1 MALVNSAIV
10 FSFVYIFGILT
21 ATYGDIHFE
30 KPQILSEY
38 EYTVEANE
46 NHEIFCQGNKPLKWS
61 VPEPNIEENGS
72 SSTSFRTQEE
82 KPESPKFKYGLRL
95 FISNMTYHYVGFY
108 YCHYEDTYKEDE
120 DNSASVYLFVH
131 DEKHLAVEPLVSV
144 LAVQYQTA
152 VIPCRPTSKDVEVTL
167 HDEYGNEVS
176 TADYNPKTGFSFFYV
191 DAAQLGYHYCEF
203 TRNDTSFTVDFFI
216 DAAVSHLDT
225 PEVTDL
231 KKGHTVVGEEIA
243 LRCTVTSQNSVTFK
257 WKREDGIKLDPNRI
271 KYMTPESLTAQEL
284 HIKNALLEDAGQY
297 TCQVSDNQQHTTAAT
312 VQVKVLGAD
321 EYYINIT
328 EPNDIRYMVS
338 HVGEEMIQWVV
349 HVDGHPE
356 VIVRWLKNHNETIK
370 MESGSKYEASYNATR
385 KTAVLKIKTIA
396 MSDFGTYT
404 LDAKNSRT
412 EKSMDFF
419 LNVTDKPAVQ
429 MKVPRFFPMG
439 KPVKVTCNIAA
450 NPPPK
455 IHWELKSCSECSFV
469 PISGHTVDE
478 EGFHFTSETT
488 VLANNSGL
496 LKCSASNLIGTDEEI
511 KPFIVTDV
519 EDGFNLFAYEEDAV
533 LNSTHAI
540 FAEGDRIA
548 FTCGSSYTD
557 HGPIIWLLDGKVLT
571 ANEKYVIE
579 KSYTDHSNRSTMNIL
594 FGKKEDSGKYTC
606 RIENRDK
613 FLEKDIYVT
622 VTDPI
627 KPVLVQ
633 TNMRGG
639 VSETEY
645 PLSYKLICKV
655 FGVPKPQITWYKNDV
670 VFHPSE
676 GRIMELGGNQVLYF
690 NRTDVMD
697 EGTYSCS
704 ARNRMGGISAQQVL
718 KFKNIPRYFWLFV
731 VIGFLVVLFIA
742 AIIYIIIKTR
752 REKKL
757 QRELK
762 KIGLAN
768 FEKGAVENINPELGI
783 DDQAELLPYDKKWEF
798 PIERLK
804 LGKQLGSGAF
814 GVVMKGEAKN
824 IVDGEPVTTV
834 AVKMVK
840 KNADNTYIKALASE
854 LKIMV
859 HLGKHLNVVNLLGAC
874 TKNVV
879 KRELMVIVEYCR
891 YGNLQNYLLRH
902 RDNFINQIDPRTGKI
917 DYTIGQEY
925 DLDRSYSV
933 SSNKSN
939 NCYSPSMKYAA
950 LTFSNHSGNSILPTQ
965 SEMGDYRS
973 SAGTQMTTLPD
984 DGTVLSNNSIQPEWR
999 SNYKGDYKGNV
1010 KPICTKDLLAW
1021 SFQVARGMEYLASRK
1036 VLHGDLAARNILLS
1050 DNNIVKICDFGLAK
1064 SMYKSDNYKKQG
1076 DCPLPIKWMAIE
1088 SIRDRIFSTQSDVW
1102 SFGIVLWELFSLAR
1116 TPYPGMEADERLYH
1130 KLVDGYRMEAPEY
1143 SPKEIYRLMSEC
1155 WLTNPL
1161 SRPSFGKLSETLG
1174 NLLEDTL
1181 RKHYVDLNDPYL
1193 AMNTKMI
1200 EESSNDYL
1208 AMVSPPTFEAIA
1220 TPNYQNDMVTDQQFE
1235 DQGYMS
1241 MKPNTIF
1248 SPRYDEGQV
1257 FDFSPNNRKSLH
1269 SEEGGGHELLP
1280 MLHPHQGESDTDT
1293 PLQSPMA
1300 VSNPTYHQLP
1310 LAGNIVKTADNYV
1323 NMLQNKQI
1331 IKDSKKEDIEKP
1343 DASYVNSCSRDWE
1356 AVV

>member
-1 MALVNSAIV
+1 MALVNSALV
-10 FSFVYIFGILT
+10 FSLFYIFGIFRDVR
-21 ATYGDIHFE
+21 GGSHFE

-61 VPEPNIEENGS
+61 VPEPNTEENGS
-72 SSTSFRTQEE
+72 SWTSFKTQEE
-82 KPESPKFKYGLRL
+82 NPESLRFKYGLRL
-95 FISNMTYHYVGFY
+95 FIINMTYPYVGFY
-108 YCHYEDTYKEDE
+108 YCHYEGTDKEDE

-167 HDEYGNEVS
+167 HDEYGNDVPVN
-176 TADYNPKTGFSFFYV
+176 TLRKRRVYQFDPHIGF
-191 DAAQLGYHYCEF
+191 
-203 TRNDTSFTVDFFI
+203 TTNDTARPSDIRNLHATFKRNNRSEACLGVLTVET
-216 DAAVSHLDT
+216 AVSHLDT
-225 PEVTDL
+225 PELIDL
-231 KKGHTVVGEEIA
+231 KKGHTIVGEDIA
-243 LRCTVTSQNSVTFK
+243 LRCTVLSQNSVTFK
-257 WKREDGIKLDPNRI
+257 WKREDGKELDISRI
-271 KYMTPESLTAQEL
+271 NISTPEGLTAQEL
-284 HIKNALLEDAGQY
+284 HIKDASLEDGGQY
-297 TCQVSDNQQHTTAAT
+297 TCQVSDNQQHTTAASL
-312 VQVKVLGAD
+312 QVKVLGAD
-321 EYYINIT
+321 EYFINIT
-328 EPNDIRYMVS
+328 EPNDIKYMVA
-338 HVGEEMIQWVV
+338 HVGESMIQWVV

-356 VIVRWLKNHNETIK
+356 LMVRWLKNHNETIK
-370 MESGSKYEASYNATR
+370 MENGPKYEASYNATR
-385 KTAVLKIKTIA
+385 KTAVLKIKAIA

-412 EKSMDFF
+412 EKSMSFF

-429 MKVPRFFPMG
+429 LKVPRFFPIG
-439 KPVKVTCNIAA
+439 KPVKVACNIAS
-450 NPPPK
+450 NPAPK
-455 IHWELKSCSECSFV
+455 IRWALKPCSECSFV
-469 PISGHTVDE
+469 PVPGHMVEE

-488 VLANNSGL
+488 ITANFSGTI
-496 LKCSASNLIGTDEEI
+496 KCHASNLIGTDEEI
-511 KPFIVTDV
+511 EPFVVTDV
-519 EDGFNLFAYEEDAV
+519 EDGFDLFGYEDDAV
-533 LNSTHAI
+533 VNSTHTI
-540 FAEGDRIA
+540 FAEGDRVS
-548 FTCGSSYTD
+548 FTCGSSYSNY
-557 HGPIIWLLDGKVLT
+557 GNIMWLLNGKLLT

-579 KSYTDHSNRSTMNIL
+579 KSYTDYSNRSTMNIL

-606 RIENRDK
+606 RIENQNNY
-613 FLEKDIYVT
+613 LEKHINIV
-622 VTDPI
+622 VTDAV
-627 KPVLVQ
+627 KPTIVQ

-645 PLSYKLICKV
+645 PLPYKFICKV
-655 FGVPKPQITWYKNDV
+655 YGVPKAKITWYKNDV
-670 VFHPSE
+670 VFNPSDS
-676 GRIMELGGNQVLYF
+676 RIKVVEDTQILYF
-690 NRTDVMD
+690 NRTNVMD

-704 ARNRMGGISAQQVL
+704 ARNRMGGASAQQVL

-731 VIGFLVVLFIA
+731 VIGCLGVLFVTAMIF
-742 AIIYIIIKTR
+742 IIIKTR
-752 REKKL
+752 RERKL
-757 QRELK
+757 RRELK
-762 KIGLAN
+762 KLGLAN

-879 KRELMVIVEYCR
+879 KRELLVIVEYCR

-902 RDNFINQIDPRTGKI
+902 RDNFINQIDPKTGKI

-925 DLDRSYSV
+925 DLDRTYSN
-933 SSNKSN
+933 SSDKSN
-939 NCYSPSMKYAA
+939 NCHSPSMKYAA
-950 LTFSNHSGNSILPTQ
+950 LAFSNNSGNSMLPPQ
-965 SEMGDYRS
+965 SQMGDYRS
-973 SAGTQMTTLPD
+973 SASTQMTSLPD

-1143 SPKEIYRLMSEC
+1143 SPKEMLSTYVRMLV
-1155 WLTNPL
+1155 NPPLVKAIFRKTIRNVRKPLRGYTQKALRGPERPLL
-1161 SRPSFGKLSETLG
+1161 SNEHQ
-1174 NLLEDTL
+1174 D
-1181 RKHYVDLNDPYL
+1181 DP
-1193 AMNTKMI
+1193 
-1200 EESSNDYL
+1200 
-1208 AMVSPPTFEAIA
+1208 
-1220 TPNYQNDMVTDQQFE
+1220 
-1235 DQGYMS
+1235 G
-1241 MKPNTIF
+1241 
-1248 SPRYDEGQV
+1248 
-1257 FDFSPNNRKSLH
+1257 
-1269 SEEGGGHELLP
+1269 
-1280 MLHPHQGESDTDT
+1280 
-1293 PLQSPMA
+1293 
-1300 VSNPTYHQLP
+1300 
-1310 LAGNIVKTADNYV
+1310 
-1323 NMLQNKQI
+1323 
-1331 IKDSKKEDIEKP
+1331 
-1343 DASYVNSCSRDWE
+1343 
-1356 AVV
+1356 